1 MTGASPAASSQEVPL
16 TAIGPASRPFRHRRR
31 LALYVPVVALAVT
44 WAAMLLAV
52 PHVRVDADL
61 RTAALFAHLAALV
74 LGFGGVLTLDWFGLM
89 WMLGRQTLTTLV
101 RVAQVVQTPI
111 WLGLAGL
118 TLSGMFLSP
127 NTSEPLV
134 VVKLCAV
141 LLVAVNGLLAARVHD
156 RLTALDGRHPPVR
169 LLVASLLVAGVSQ
182 AGWWT
187 ATIVG
192 FLSTQ
197 R

>member
-1 MTGASPAASSQEVPL
+1 MT
-16 TAIGPASRPFRHRRR
+16 TIDPASRRFRQRRR
-31 LALYVPVVALAVT
+31 LAIALPVTALAVV
-44 WAAMLLAV
+44 WAAMFLTV

-89 WMLGRQTLTTLV
+89 WMLRRQTLTTLV

-134 VVKLCAV
+134 MVKLLAV
-141 LLVAVNGLLAARVHD
+141 LVVALNGLLAARVHE
-156 RLTALDGRHPPVR
+156 RLLALGEVAPAPA
-169 LLVASLLVAGVSQ
+169 LLVASLLVAGISQ

-187 ATIVG
+187 ATLVG
-192 FLSTQ
+192 FLNAQS
-197 R
+197 

>member
-1 MTGASPAASSQEVPL
+1 M
-16 TAIGPASRPFRHRRR
+16 TAIDPASRRFRHRRR
-31 LALYVPVVALAVT
+31 LAIVMPVAALAAL
-44 WAAMLLAV
+44 WAAMFLTV
-52 PHVRVDADL
+52 PLVQVDADL
-61 RTAALFAHLAALV
+61 RTVALFAHLAALV

-89 WMLGRQTLTTLV
+89 WMLRRQTLTALV

-127 NTSEPLV
+127 NTAEPLV
-134 VVKLCAV
+134 VVKLLAV
-141 LLVAVNGLLAARVHD
+141 LVVALNGLAAARVHE
-156 RLTALDGRHPPVR
+156 RLLALGERAPTPT

-187 ATIVG
+187 ATLVG

>member
-1 MTGASPAASSQEVPL
+1 M
-16 TAIGPASRPFRHRRR
+16 TAIDPGSRHRLRHRRR

-44 WAAMLLAV
+44 WGAMILTV

-89 WMLGRQTLTTLV
+89 WMLRRQTLTTLV

-141 LLVAVNGLLAARVHD
+141 LLVALNGLLAARVHD
-156 RLTALDGRHPPVR
+156 RLVALDGADPSAR
-169 LLVASLLVAGVSQ
+169 LLVTSLVVAGISQ

-197 R
+197 N